1 MVRFLFIFFFLFSN
15 QLFTQNIF
23 KGKVIS
29 SSGLSLKDVEIYD
42 KDLGFLVK
50 SDNEGLFNILSTK
63 NSMDLFFVLE
73 GYTTRQISIQ
83 DSSYQIIDLS
93 PLLISLEDVEVMVS
107 DFETFNI
114 RKLDDIEK
122 MSVYSGRKT
131 EVIKV
136 NQAVA
141 SLATNN
147 ARQIYNQV
155 SGLNVFQN
163 DDAGLQLNIGG
174 RGLDPNRTSNFNT
187 RQNNYDI
194 SADVLGL
201 SLIHI

>member
-83 DSSYQIIDLS
+83 DSS
-93 PLLISLEDVEVMVS
+93 
-107 DFETFNI
+107 
-114 RKLDDIEK
+114 
-122 MSVYSGRKT
+122 
-131 EVIKV
+131 
-136 NQAVA
+136 
-141 SLATNN
+141 
-147 ARQIYNQV
+147 
-155 SGLNVFQN
+155 
-163 DDAGLQLNIGG
+163 
-174 RGLDPNRTSNFNT
+174 
-187 RQNNYDI
+187 
-194 SADVLGL
+194 
-201 SLIHI
+201 